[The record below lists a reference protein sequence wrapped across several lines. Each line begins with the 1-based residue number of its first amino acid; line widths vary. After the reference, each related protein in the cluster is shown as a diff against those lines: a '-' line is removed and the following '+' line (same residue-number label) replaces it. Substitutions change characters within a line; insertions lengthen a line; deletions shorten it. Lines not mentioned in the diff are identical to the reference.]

1 MRRFAS
7 AAVAVA
13 LLGAPIFAPQASAA
27 EPADPGAFAQRSL
40 KAGRIQAS
48 LALLA
53 SERAQ
58 HPGVRRFAEAMLH
71 DMRARNERWARI
83 VRDGGVRDV
92 MDEVRPYASDE
103 IPERTREF
111 HRLRTKDGPAFDKQ
125 FLKAVLVGHE
135 NAIRGYEAEE
145 RGANDKVRAVAAEAL
160 PRLKEQLGEARRLLE
175 EIEERR

>member
-1 MRRFAS
+1 MRRFTG
-7 AAVAVA
+7 AAIA
-13 LLGAPIFAPQASAA
+13 LALWGAPFFAQDVFAT
-27 EPADPGAFAQRSL
+27 EPDTGVFAQRSL

-53 SERAQ
+53 SQRAQ
-58 HPGVRRFAEAMLH
+58 NPAVRRFAEALLH
-71 DMRARNERWARI
+71 DMRARNERCARI

-125 FLKAVLVGHE
+125 FLKAVVVGHE

-145 RGANDKVRAVAAEAL
+145 HGANDKVRAVAAEAL
-160 PRLKEQLGEARRLLE
+160 PRLKEQLGAARRLIAD
-175 EIEERR
+175 IEERR